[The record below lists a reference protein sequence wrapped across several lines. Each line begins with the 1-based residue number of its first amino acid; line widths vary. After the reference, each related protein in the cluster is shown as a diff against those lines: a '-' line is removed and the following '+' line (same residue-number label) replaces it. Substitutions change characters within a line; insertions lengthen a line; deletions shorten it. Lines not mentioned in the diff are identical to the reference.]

1 MACSIA
7 DIIPSTVSS
16 TIPVSETNTFS
27 GNLCNNHRCTI
38 HQSQFEQTE
47 KLFSTIS
54 VHNFPIKNVVDIN
67 LQFNIVVATTIK
79 FVL

>member
-1 MACSIA
+1 MTCSIA
-7 DIIPSTVSS
+7 DIIPSTGSG

-27 GNLCNNHRCTI
+27 GNLCNNHRSTI

-47 KLFSTIS
+47 KLSSTIP

-67 LQFNIVVATTIK
+67 LQFTIAVATTTK
-79 FVL
+79 CD